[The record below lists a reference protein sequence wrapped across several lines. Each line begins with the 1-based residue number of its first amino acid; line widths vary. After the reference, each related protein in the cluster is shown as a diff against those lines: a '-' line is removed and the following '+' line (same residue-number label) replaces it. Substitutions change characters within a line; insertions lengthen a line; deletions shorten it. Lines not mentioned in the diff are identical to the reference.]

1 MNPGALSQASRDA
14 VYEVIAKRRDI
25 RIFRRDVDVPPAVVT
40 RILSAAHQAPSVGY
54 SQPWD
59 FILVRNLVTRS
70 RIRDSFLVCR
80 AAEALRYP
88 PERRQKY
95 IAYRLEGILE
105 SALNIC
111 VTVDLRPADELVLG
125 TGTQPETLRS
135 SACCA
140 VQNLWLAA
148 RAEGVG
154 VGWVSIVAPDVLR
167 GELRLPT
174 GVEPVAY
181 LCVGYPVEFPERP
194 MLEETGWR
202 PRKPLEQ
209 AIHAERYL
217 SESYDPQ
224 LSG

>member
-1 MNPGALSQASRDA
+1 MSQATREA
-14 VYEVIAKRRDI
+14 VYDVIAKRRDI
-25 RIFRRDVDVPPAVVT
+25 RIFRPGVDVPANVLIG
-40 RILSAAHQAPSVGY
+40 ILRAAHQAPSVGY

-59 FILVRNLVTRS
+59 FILVRNLATRS
-70 RIRDSFLVCR
+70 RIRDSFLSCR
-80 AAEALRYP
+80 AAEALHYP
-88 PERRQKY
+88 SERRTKY
-95 IAYRLEGILE
+95 LAYRLEGILE

-154 VGWVSIVAPDVLR
+154 VGWVSIVEPAILR
-167 GELRLPT
+167 DELGLPV

-181 LCVGYPVEFPERP
+181 LCVGYPFEFPERP
-194 MLEETGWR
+194 MLEETEWR
-202 PRKPLEQ
+202 ARKPLEQ

-217 SESYDPQ
+217 PQ
-224 LSG
+224 SSR